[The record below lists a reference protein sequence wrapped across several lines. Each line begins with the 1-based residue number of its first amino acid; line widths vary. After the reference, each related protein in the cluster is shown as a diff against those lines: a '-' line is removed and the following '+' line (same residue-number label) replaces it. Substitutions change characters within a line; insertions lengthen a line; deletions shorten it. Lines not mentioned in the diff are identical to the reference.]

1 MKLTTTHTNLEQKDG
16 VTTMPASHK
25 SNHSKGLL
33 MRQLQLVA
41 HGEPSDVIELSTVSE
56 PALSQED
63 VLISMEAAPINPSD
77 FLYVRGLYGVRPVF
91 PSSVGAEGVGR
102 VAKIGSK
109 VDVAL
114 QGKRV
119 LIIPTYE
126 QGTWAD
132 QVVAPVRNIVP
143 MSDEAD
149 PLQLSMIGIN
159 PVTAYLLLNRYV
171 SLMPGDWIGQTA
183 ANAAMGQYVI
193 ALAKLAGVKTLNVVR
208 REEAAEQVRQW
219 RGDRVVLQG
228 DNLDKDIEEAL
239 DGKKLSLV
247 LDTVGG
253 TPVGELGKSLKT
265 GGSIVVYAMQ
275 SGQFPAISPKDLI
288 YRGLSLH
295 GFWLINWIH
304 NAPRTE
310 IQEIYQKLGDLV
322 TDGSLSAEVEKVYPL
337 EQFKEAFE
345 QSLKLNRGGKILFKF

>member
-1 MKLTTTHTNLEQKDG
+1 
-16 VTTMPASHK
+16 
-25 SNHSKGLL
+25 
-33 MRQLQLVA
+33 MRQLQIIA
-41 HGEPSDVIELSTVSE
+41 HGEPSDVIELKTASE
-56 PALSQED
+56 PPLGQED
-63 VLISMEAAPINPSD
+63 VLVSMEAAPLNPSD
-77 FLYVRGLYGVRPVF
+77 FLFVRGTYGLRPAF

-114 QGKRV
+114 QSKRV

-132 QVVAPVRNIVP
+132 EVAVPVQNIVP
-143 MSDEAD
+143 MSEEGD
-149 PLQLSMIGIN
+149 PLQLSMMGIN
-159 PVTAYLLLNRYV
+159 PATAYLLLSRYA

-183 ANAAMGQYVI
+183 ANAAMGQYII

-208 REEAAEQVRQW
+208 RKEAAEQVRQW
-219 RGDRVVLQG
+219 GGDRVVLQG
-228 DNLDKDIEEAL
+228 DNLHKDIEEAL

-253 TPVGELGKSLKT
+253 TPAGELAKSLKT

-295 GFWLINWIH
+295 GFWLINWIR

-310 IQEIYQKLGDLV
+310 IEEIYQKLGDLV
-322 TDGSLSAEVEKVYPL
+322 ADGSLSAAVEHVYPL
-337 EQFKEAFE
+337 DQFKEAFK
-345 QSLKLNRGGKILFKF
+345 QSLKSNRSGKILFKF

>member
-1 MKLTTTHTNLEQKDG
+1 
-16 VTTMPASHK
+16 
-25 SNHSKGLL
+25 
-33 MRQLQLVA
+33 MRQLQLIA
-41 HGEPSDVIELSTVSE
+41 HGEPSDVIELNTVSE
-56 PALSQED
+56 PTLGPED
-63 VLISMEAAPINPSD
+63 VLVSMEAAPINPSD
-77 FLYVRGLYGVRPVF
+77 FLFVRGIYGIRPAF

-114 QGKRV
+114 RGKQV
-119 LIIPTYE
+119 LILPTYE

-132 QVVAPVRNIVP
+132 EVIVPVRNLVP

-159 PVTAYLLLNRYV
+159 PATAYLLLNRYV

-183 ANAAMGQYVI
+183 ANAAMGQYII
-193 ALAKLAGVKTLNVVR
+193 ALAKLAGIKTLNVVR
-208 REEAAEQVRQW
+208 RKEAAEQVRQW
-219 RGDRVVLQG
+219 GGDRVVLQG

-239 DGKKLSLV
+239 GGKRLSLV
-247 LDTVGG
+247 LDMVGG
-253 TPVGELGKSLKT
+253 TPVGELAKSLKA

-275 SGQFPAISPKDLI
+275 GGQFPAISPKDLI

-295 GFWLINWIH
+295 GFWLINWIR

-310 IQEIYQKLGDLV
+310 IQEIYQKLGGLV
-322 TDGSLSAEVEKVYPL
+322 ADGSLSAAVEHVYPL

-345 QSLKLNRGGKILFKF
+345 QSLKPNRGGKILFKF

>member
-1 MKLTTTHTNLEQKDG
+1 
-16 VTTMPASHK
+16 
-25 SNHSKGLL
+25 
-33 MRQLQLVA
+33 MRQLQFVA
-41 HGEPSDVIELSTVSE
+41 HGEPSDVIELNTVSE
-56 PALSQED
+56 PALGEED
-63 VLISMEAAPINPSD
+63 VLVSMEAAPLNPSD
-77 FLYVRGLYGVRPVF
+77 FLFVRGKYGVRPAF

-102 VAKIGSK
+102 VAKTGSK

-119 LIIPTYE
+119 LILPTYE

-132 QVVAPVRNIVP
+132 QVVVPVRNIVS
-143 MSDEAD
+143 MSEGAD

-183 ANAAMGQYVI
+183 ANSAMGQYVI
-193 ALAKLAGVKTLNVVR
+193 ALAKLAGVRTLNVVR

-219 RGDRVVLQG
+219 GGDRVVLQG
-228 DNLDKDIEEAL
+228 DNLHMDIEEAIS
-239 DGKKLSLV
+239 GKKLSLV

-253 TPVGELGKSLKT
+253 TPVGELAKSLKA
-265 GGSIVVYAMQ
+265 GGSIVVYALQ
-275 SGQFPAISPKDLI
+275 SGQFPVISPRDFI
-288 YRGLSLH
+288 YRGLGLH
-295 GFWLINWIH
+295 GFWLINWIR

-322 TDGSLSAEVEKVYPL
+322 ADGSLSAAVEHVYPL

-345 QSLKLNRGGKILFKF
+345 QSLKSNRSGKILFKFGDDGSTLATGLQKSGTQKTKAGTR

>member
-1 MKLTTTHTNLEQKDG
+1 
-16 VTTMPASHK
+16 
-25 SNHSKGLL
+25 
-33 MRQLQLVA
+33 MRQLQLGA
-41 HGEPSDVIELSTVSE
+41 HGEPSDVIELNTVSE
-56 PALSQED
+56 PVLGEED
-63 VLISMEAAPINPSD
+63 VLVSMEAAPLNPSD
-77 FLYVRGLYGVRPVF
+77 FLFVRGRYGVRPAF

-102 VAKIGSK
+102 VTQTGSK

-132 QVVAPVRNIVP
+132 QVVVPVRNIVP
-143 MSDEAD
+143 MSDEGD

-159 PVTAYLLLNRYV
+159 PATAYLLLNRYV

-183 ANAAMGQYVI
+183 ANSAMGQYI
-193 ALAKLAGVKTLNVVR
+193 IKLAKLAGVKTLNVVR

-219 RGDRVVLQG
+219 GGDRVVLQG
-228 DNLDKDIEEAL
+228 DNLHKDIEEAL

-253 TPVGELGKSLKT
+253 TPVGELAKSLKT
-265 GGSIVVYAMQ
+265 GGSIVGYAIQ
-275 SGQFPAISPKDLI
+275 SGQFPAISPYDFF

-295 GFWLINWIH
+295 GFWLINWIR
-304 NAPRTE
+304 NAPRSE
-310 IQEIYQKLGDLV
+310 VQEIYQKLGDLV
-322 TDGSLSAEVEKVYPL
+322 ADGSLSAAVEHVYPL
-337 EQFKEAFE
+337 DQFKEAFE
-345 QSLKLNRGGKILFKF
+345 QALKSNRSGKILFKFGAHGSTLASRQAPFSG

>member
-1 MKLTTTHTNLEQKDG
+1 MTTTRMNLGQRNR
-16 VTTMPASHK
+16 VTGMAGSHK
-25 SNHSKGLL
+25 SDHSKGSL

-41 HGEPSDVIELSTVSE
+41 HGEPSDVIQLNTVSE
-56 PALSQED
+56 PALGQDD
-63 VLISMEAAPINPSD
+63 VLVSMEAAPINPSD
-77 FLYVRGLYGVRPVF
+77 FLFVRGLYGVRPAF

-109 VDVAL
+109 VDVTL
-114 QGKRV
+114 RGKRV

-143 MSDEAD
+143 MRDETD

-183 ANAAMGQYVI
+183 ANAAMGQYI
-193 ALAKLAGVKTLNVVR
+193 IKLAKLAGLKTLNVVR
-208 REEAAEQVRQW
+208 REEAAEKVRQW
-219 RGDRVVLQG
+219 GGDRVVLQG
-228 DNLDKDIEEAL
+228 DNLQKDIEEAL

-247 LDTVGG
+247 LDMVGG
-253 TPVGELGKSLKT
+253 TPVGELAKSLKS

-275 SGQFPAISPKDLI
+275 SGQFPTISPRDFI
-288 YRGLSLH
+288 YRGLSFH
-295 GFWLINWIH
+295 GFWLINWIR

-322 TDGSLSAEVEKVYPL
+322 ADGSLSAAVEQVYSL
-337 EQFKEAFE
+337 EQFKKAFE
-345 QSLKLNRGGKILFKF
+345 QSLKPNRSGKILFKFST